1 MNLVVRAQEMPDK
14 YSNYQ
19 NLVRSEREG
28 IDFTIRVAVGN
39 NPSILLLG
47 PHAGEIEVGT
57 SEIVCALARDD
68 FSYYLFEGLK
78 TRGSRDLHITSTHFN
93 EPRCLALVQKS
104 EKVIAFHGERSKA
117 EVVYLGGLDC
127 ELLEHLRLALIEND
141 YVVKRHT
148 NPALQGFSPYNI
160 CNRGKS
166 GGGVQLELSAGLR
179 RCFFQSLTANG
190 RKRPTEEL
198 DKFIRALRC
207 GLRSARAL

>member
-1 MNLVVRAQEMPDK
+1 MPDK

-93 EPRCLALVQKS
+93 EPRCLALVQNA
-104 EKVIAFHGERSKA
+104 EMVIAFHGERSKE

-148 NPALQGFSPYNI
+148 DPALQGFSPYNI

-166 GGGVQLELSAGLR
+166 EGGVQLELSTGLR

-190 RKRPTEEL
+190 RRGPQKSL
-198 DKFIRALRC
+198 ISSL
-207 GLRSARAL
+207 GLLEAG